1 MYTNVSFG
9 ICTWCWKR
17 INWWW
22 PISIKFDWN
31 KRFLRWY
38 ICRCIRIWWQLRSST
53 IILFIAP
60 LQTRKFRGRNNDFES
75 TFQQVASSFATFLD
89 KQSEEKL
96 PQIISSQQVESKLKY
111 IQMYEELDKALD
123 NVNFLDAVKLLTN
136 TTESAT
142 SKFQKKMN

>member
-1 MYTNVSFG
+1 M
-9 ICTWCWKR
+9 
-17 INWWW
+17 
-22 PISIKFDWN
+22 
-31 KRFLRWY
+31 
-38 ICRCIRIWWQLRSST
+38 
-53 IILFIAP
+53 FIAP

-142 SKFQKKMN
+142 SKFQKKNELNNISVLHLKKTRVHSLPESLIVNLVMQGSEM